1 MEMLMPIGI
10 NLKNFNSRALGM
22 KPATILDDIDEAN

>member
-1 MEMLMPIGI
+1 MPIGI